1 MSQGFFSTASALLPG
16 LDLDQLVVLLRRRL
30 RALAARPAE
39 VLLRLLGGLR
49 LCRCLGAVGLDHHQS
64 GAFEIL
70 LRIDARRLHAGGRG
84 RCRLGFHR
92 HGFFLLNGLLC
103 LSGSRYRRILVAAL
117 AVPVPAMPAP
127 AAALLVGFA
136 LGRALLLW
144 LLGLWRSRRT
154 LLLRP
159 AIAAR
164 RLPIA
169 ALLEP
174 ARLRARLGHRRRLV
188 RRDAL
193 DDRDLALALRLG
205 FLARGFGL
213 LGPLDQL
220 VARRHV
226 LHFVELFV
234 PQPLHLVVRR
244 LEVRVRHQH
253 DVDLEPRLELL
264 DLGALLV
271 EQERGHVHRHLR
283 VHRAG
288 VLLHRLFLQDPQ
300 HVQRGRLGAADEA
313 GAAAARAAD
322 VRGFFQRGL
331 QPLARQ
337 LHQAEARDLADLH
350 AGAVELQ
357 RVAQAVLDVALV
369 ALRFHVDEID
379 HDQAAEVAQPELAG
393 DFVGRLQVRAQRG
406 LLDVAAARGAGRVDV
421 DGNQRLGV
429 VDDDRA
435 AGGQGDLARIGVL
448 DLVLDLEAREQRHVV
463 AVELDLADVARHH
476 GLHEGAGLL
485 VDFLGI
491 DQDLADIGL
500 EVVADRPD
508 DEARL
513 EVDEERLLRL
523 VGRGAFDRAPQLH
536 QVVQVPV
543 QLLRRA
549 ADRRSA
555 GDDAHAVG
563 QLQLVERVAKLVAV
577 FALDAPRDAAAARI
591 VRHQDQVASRQAD
604 EGGQRGAL
612 AAALVLLDL
621 DDQLLAFA
629 QRILDAGAAD
639 VDVRL
644 EIAAGDFLEREEPV
658 PLLAVVD
665 EGGFE
670 AGLDAG
676 DDAFV
681 DVALALLP

>member
-1 MSQGFFSTASALLPG
+1 MASALLPG
-16 LDLDQLVVLLRRRL
+16 LDLDQLVVLLRGRL
-30 RALAARPAE
+30 LALAARPAE
-39 VLLRLLGGLR
+39 VLRLLVGLR
-49 LCRCLGAVGLDHHQS
+49 LCRCLGAVGLDHHQP

-70 LRIDARRLHAGGRG
+70 LRIDARRLRAGDRG
-84 RCRLGFHR
+84 GCRLGFHR
-92 HGFFLLNGLLC
+92 PGFFPLNGLLC
-103 LSGSRYRRILVAAL
+103 LNGSRYWRIFVAAL

-127 AAALLVGFA
+127 AAALRIAFA
-136 LGRALLLW
+136 LGCSLLLW
-144 LLGLWRSRRT
+144 LLGLWRTRRT
-154 LLLRP
+154 LLLLRP

-169 ALLEP
+169 TLVEPALLLAIASAAALAALLLVRSRIAALLGIASRLAGRCWLRKALDGSCGRRHRLGLEP
-174 ARLRARLGHRRRLV
+174 AEEAIDDSCGRFARSSVDGGRGGLGLRRPDRGLRACLGHRRRLI

-193 DDRDLALALRLG
+193 DDCDLAFALRLG
-205 FLARGFGL
+205 LLAGSLGL

-226 LHFVELFV
+226 FHFVELFV

-253 DVDLEPRLELL
+253 DVDLQPRLELL

-331 QPLARQ
+331 QPLAR
-337 LHQAEARDLADLH
+337 
-350 AGAVELQ
+350 
-357 RVAQAVLDVALV
+357 
-369 ALRFHVDEID
+369 I
-379 HDQAAEVAQPELAG
+379 AA
-393 DFVGRLQVRAQRG
+393 
-406 LLDVAAARGAGRVDV
+406 
-421 DGNQRLGV
+421 
-429 VDDDRA
+429 
-435 AGGQGDLARIGVL
+435 L

-463 AVELDLADVARHH
+463 AVELDLADVAWHH

-485 VDFLGI
+485 VDLLGI
-491 DQDLADIGL
+491 DQDLADVGL

-513 EVDEERLLRL
+513 EVDEEWLLR
-523 VGRGAFDRAPQLH
+523 GIRRGALDRAPQLH
-536 QVVQVPV
+536 QVAQVPV
-543 QLLRRA
+543 QFLGRA
-549 ADRRSA
+549 ADRCRA
-555 GDDAHAVG
+555 GDDAHAIG

-577 FALDAPRDAAAARI
+577 FALDAARDAAAARV
-591 VRHQDQVASRQAD
+591 VRHQDQVAPGQAD

-612 AAALVLLDL
+612 RAALVLLDL

-676 DDAFV
+676 DDALV